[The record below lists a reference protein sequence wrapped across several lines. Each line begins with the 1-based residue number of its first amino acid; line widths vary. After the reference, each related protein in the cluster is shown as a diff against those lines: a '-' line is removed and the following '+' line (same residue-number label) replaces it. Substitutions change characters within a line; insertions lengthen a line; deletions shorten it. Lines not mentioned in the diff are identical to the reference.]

1 MIISIIAA
9 VAENQ
14 VIGKDNDLVWH
25 LPNDTRYFMNTTK
38 GHHVITGRRNYESI
52 PEKYRPLPDRINIIV
67 TRQPDY
73 QMAGANVVNA
83 IEDGIG
89 LARNNGEEEL
99 FIIGGGEI
107 YQQSLDLVD
116 RLYIT
121 EVMANFEGDTYFP
134 KVDYQ
139 NWNEV
144 KRIHN
149 LPDHKHAYAFDF
161 VIWEKDLSN
170 SSIKN

>member
-9 VAENQ
+9 VAENN

-25 LPNDTRYFMNTTK
+25 LPNDTRYFMDTTK
-38 GHHVITGRRNYESI
+38 GHHILTGRRNYESI
-52 PEKYRPLPDRINIIV
+52 PPKYRPLKDRINVIV
-67 TRQPDY
+67 TRQPNY
-73 QMAGANVVNA
+73 QMVGAIVVNS
-83 IEDGIG
+83 IEDGIK
-89 LARNNGEEEL
+89 LAQNNGEEEL

-107 YQQSLDLVD
+107 YHQSLDLVD

-121 EVMANFEGDTYFP
+121 EVKDKFEGDTYFP

-139 NWNEV
+139 KWKEV

-149 LPDHKHAYAFDF
+149 PNDNKHACAFDF
-161 VIWEKDLSN
+161 VIWEKDHSN
-170 SSIKN
+170 ATN

>member
-9 VAENQ
+9 VAENN

-25 LPNDTRYFMNTTK
+25 LPNDTRYFMDTTK
-38 GHHVITGRRNYESI
+38 GHHILTGRRNYESI
-52 PEKYRPLPDRINIIV
+52 PKKFRPLKDRINVIV

-73 QMAGANVVNA
+73 QVAGAHVVNS
-83 IEDGIG
+83 IEDGIK
-89 LARNNGEEEL
+89 LAQNNGEEEL

-107 YQQSLDLVD
+107 YHQSLDLVN

-121 EVMANFEGDTYFP
+121 EVKAKFEGDTYFP

-144 KRIHN
+144 KRIYN
-149 LPDHKHAYAFDF
+149 TPDNKHAYAFDF

-170 SSIKN
+170 ATK